1 MKRGGFA
8 NPAKALKVFF
18 PGESAGLPVRIANA
32 GGTAEYLFNGNGS
45 IAC

>member
-8 NPAKALKVFF
+8 NPAKALKVF
-18 PGESAGLPVRIANA
+18 SRANQRVCLCA
-32 GGTAEYLFNGNGS
+32 WQMQGGTAEYLFNGNGS